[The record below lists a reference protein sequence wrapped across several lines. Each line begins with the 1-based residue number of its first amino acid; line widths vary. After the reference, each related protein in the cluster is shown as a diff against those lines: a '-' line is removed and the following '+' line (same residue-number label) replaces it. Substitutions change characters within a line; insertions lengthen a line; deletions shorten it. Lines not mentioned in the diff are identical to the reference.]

1 MPLESKSP
9 DILLVVAA
17 ALIRSDGRIL
27 VQQRPEGKPM
37 AGLWEFP
44 GGKVDRNEVPEKA
57 LARELAE
64 ELGIAVDPAALVPAA
79 FASEGLADRHLL
91 LLLYITRTWSGDVH
105 GRDGQA
111 VRWLP
116 VDELDTLEMPPADL
130 PLVKILS
137 RLIETVPSR

>member
-1 MPLESKSP
+1 MQLESKSP

-17 ALIRSDGRIL
+17 ALIRTDGRIL

-44 GGKVDRNEVPEKA
+44 GGKVDRNENPEAA

-64 ELGIAVDPAALVPAA
+64 ELGIAVDPAGFEPTA
-79 FASEGLADRHLL
+79 FASEALGDRHLL
-91 LLLYITRTWSGDVH
+91 LLLYISRSWTGEVD

-111 VRWLP
+111 LRWLP
-116 VDELDTLEMPPADL
+116 VEDLHRLDMPPADQ
-130 PLVKILS
+130 PLVEALS
-137 RLIETVPSR
+137 RLIGTVPNR